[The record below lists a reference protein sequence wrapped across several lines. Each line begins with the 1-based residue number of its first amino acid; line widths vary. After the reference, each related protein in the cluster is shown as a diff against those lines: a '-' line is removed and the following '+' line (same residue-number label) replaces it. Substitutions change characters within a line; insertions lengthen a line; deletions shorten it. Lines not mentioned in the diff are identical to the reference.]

1 MKRLILVTVF
11 FCSLSTLLSAQ
22 GFFDEFAL
30 KNAFGRS
37 QLRIG
42 DVNGSPY
49 LEKEYQLGTVLTSD
63 DLLFKNVLL
72 RYNCYQDI
80 LEFKQNEISYDLMP
94 RSLVKK
100 AEFGGKIF
108 IYKNIESNGDSKSYF
123 EALSEGKASL
133 FVRYVVKFYEAEPLK
148 GYANPVP
155 ARFDDVSKTYY
166 ISFGDSPVKMITN
179 NKKLLEIFPDK
190 KDEMDLFIKKQ
201 KLSAKKADDLKKIIA
216 YYNSL

>member
-1 MKRLILVTVF
+1 MKRLILFVVF

-37 QLRIG
+37 KLTIG
-42 DVNGSPY
+42 DIKGSPY
-49 LEKEYQLGTVLTSD
+49 LDKEYQTGTVLTSD
-63 DLLFKNVLL
+63 DLLFKNVPL

-80 LEFKQNEISYDLMP
+80 LEFKQNDLSYDLMP
-94 RSLVKK
+94 RTLVKK

-123 EALSEGKASL
+123 EELAEGKASL
-133 FVRYVVKFYEAEPLK
+133 FVRYIVKFYEAEPLK
-148 GYANPVP
+148 GYASPVP
-155 ARFDDVSKTYY
+155 AKFDNLSKSYY

-179 NKKLLEIFPDK
+179 NKKLLEVFPDK
-190 KDEMDLFIKKQ
+190 KGEMDLFITKQ
-201 KLSAKKADDLKKIIA
+201 KLSAKKEDDLKKIVA